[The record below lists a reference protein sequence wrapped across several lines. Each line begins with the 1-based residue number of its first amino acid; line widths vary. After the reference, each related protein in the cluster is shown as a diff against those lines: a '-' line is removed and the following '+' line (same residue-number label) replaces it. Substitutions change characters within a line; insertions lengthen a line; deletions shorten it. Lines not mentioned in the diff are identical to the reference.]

1 MKADVVLSI
10 AIIAVTTIDHF
21 ADSHNH
27 MFMTAVRWSS
37 KEVALPGRKT
47 VKKGTQDIFMVMIMA
62 MNNSLNVSKTHQD
75 YRIIA
80 HN

>member
-47 VKKGTQDIFMVMIMA
+47 VKKRHTRHFYGND
-62 MNNSLNVSKTHQD
+62 NGD
-75 YRIIA
+75 E
-80 HN
+80 